1 MSEQIERLMLTPDIL
16 LKAYAC
22 GLFPMSESADDPNL
36 FWVDPDERGVLP
48 LDQFHISKSL
58 KKEIIKGTFEIKIN
72 HDFARVMR
80 ECAAQ
85 APDRPKTWINETI
98 LTLYQNLHEKG
109 HAHSVEA
116 YQNGALVGGLY
127 GVSLNAAFFG
137 ESMFT
142 RVSNASKVCLAHL
155 VSHLIDRDFCLLDTQ
170 FTTDHL
176 KSLGAIDISRDEYS
190 ILLHDAMARGERT
203 FHP

>member
-1 MSEQIERLMLTPDIL
+1 MSEQIERLPITTDIL
-16 LKAYAC
+16 LKAYSC

-36 FWVDPDERGVLP
+36 FWVDPEERGILP

-58 KKEIIKGTFEIKIN
+58 KKLIDKNKFEIRIN
-72 HDFARVMR
+72 HDFEAVMAQ
-80 ECAAQ
+80 CAAQ
-85 APDRPKTWINETI
+85 TPDRPKTWINETI
-98 LTLYQNLHEKG
+98 ITLYHKLHLEG

-116 YQNGALVGGLY
+116 YQDGQLVGGLY

-155 VSHLIDRDFCLLDTQ
+155 VAQLKAQDFCLLDTQ

-176 KSLGAIDISRDEYS
+176 KTLGAIDISCDDYS
-190 ILLHDAMARGERT
+190 VLLHDAMDKGPRQ

>member
-58 KKEIIKGTFEIKIN
+58 KKEIIKGTFEIQIN

-190 ILLHDAMARGERT
+190 LLLHDAMARGERT

>member
-1 MSEQIERLMLTPDIL
+1 MSEQIERLLLTTDIL
-16 LKAYAC
+16 LKAYSC
-22 GLFPMSESADDPNL
+22 GLFPMSESADDPGL
-36 FWVDPDERGVLP
+36 FWVDPDERGILP
-48 LDQFHISKSL
+48 LQKFHISKSL
-58 KKEIIKGTFEIKIN
+58 KKTINKGIFEIKIN

-85 APDRPKTWINETI
+85 APDRPKTWINDTI
-98 LTLYQNLHEKG
+98 LELYQNLHRKG

-116 YQNGALVGGLY
+116 YQDGELVGGLY

-155 VSHLIDRDFCLLDTQ
+155 VQHLIERDFSLLDTQ

-176 KSLGAIDISRDEYS
+176 KSLGAIDISRDDYS
-190 ILLHDAMARGERT
+190 ILLHEAMEKGERQ

>member
-1 MSEQIERLMLTPDIL
+1 MSEQIERLLLTTDIL
-16 LKAYAC
+16 LKAYSC

-36 FWVDPDERGVLP
+36 FWVDPDERGILP
-48 LDQFHISKSL
+48 LQQFHISKSL
-58 KKEIIKGTFEIKIN
+58 KKTINKGIFEIKIN

-85 APDRPKTWINETI
+85 APDRPKTWINNTI
-98 LTLYQNLHEKG
+98 LELYQNLHHKG

-116 YQNGALVGGLY
+116 YQNGELVGGLY

-155 VSHLIDRDFCLLDTQ
+155 VQHLIERQFSLLDTQ

-190 ILLHDAMARGERT
+190 ILLHQAMENGERQ
-203 FHP
+203 FYP